1 MNYFFAVLAA
11 VVLLG
16 IPSTTMAALTC
27 EEPAR
32 PDLAL
37 LRDAGLSAEEVR
49 NEFRTYF
56 ADVEGFLNCIN
67 ETSERVRAEARSA
80 AYDVAQIRGTFPNDG
95 RSSPAADVRAA
106 SDANLDET
114 GRLILLPRGQ

>member
-1 MNYFFAVLAA
+1 MNDFFARLIG

-16 IPSTTMAALTC
+16 IPSTTMAALSC

-37 LRDAGLSAEEVR
+37 LLDAGLSAEQAK
-49 NEFRTYF
+49 NEFRNYF
-56 ADVEGFLNCIN
+56 TDVEVFLNCIN
-67 ETSERVRAEARSA
+67 ETSERVRVEARSA
-80 AYDVAQIRGTFPNDG
+80 VYDLAQIRGRFPKNG
-95 RSSPAADVRAA
+95 RSRPAEEGQATADAK
-106 SDANLDET
+106 LDET